1 MKAIWRRIQAIND
14 TRIQYILVGT
24 KSYRVTNIDLCNM
37 IIEATETDLSIDD
50 VNESEV
56 FPVKELLDEYVIGL
70 VNRKNEID
78 VIDMGKWIGEH
89 GLSDWISYGRLVK
102 SVKRITRMFIISVDF
117 VD

>member
-1 MKAIWRRIQAIND
+1 
-14 TRIQYILVGT
+14 
-24 KSYRVTNIDLCNM
+24 M

-89 GLSDWISYGRLVK
+89 GLSD
-102 SVKRITRMFIISVDF
+102 
-117 VD
+117 